1 MADEMRIGVL
11 SDTHGSAA
19 AYASALDAMGKVD
32 LILHAGDYS
41 SDARIMAKRTGVPTQ
56 FVGGNCDYNKDDEQ
70 ELELMLCGFKVL
82 LVHGHN
88 HGVKRSTDRLQEHAL
103 ERGADVCIFGH
114 SHQAANFRVDKCLF
128 LNPGSPHSPRT
139 GDPSCAVLTLKRG
152 GVPEAVILSL

>member
-19 AYASALDAMGKVD
+19 AYGAALDAIGKVD

-41 SDARIMAKRTGVPTQ
+41 SDARIMAKRTGIPTQ
-56 FVGGNCDYNKDDEQ
+56 YVGGNCDYNKEDEE

-88 HGVKRSTDRLQEHAL
+88 HGVKRSLERLQEHAL
-103 ERGADVCIFGH
+103 DKQADVCIFGH
-114 SHQAANFRVDKCLF
+114 SHTAVNYRVGKCLF
-128 LNPGSPHSPRT
+128 INPGSPHSPRT
-139 GDPSCAVLTLKRG
+139 GGPSCAILTLKKG
-152 GVPEAVILSL
+152 SLPEAIILAL